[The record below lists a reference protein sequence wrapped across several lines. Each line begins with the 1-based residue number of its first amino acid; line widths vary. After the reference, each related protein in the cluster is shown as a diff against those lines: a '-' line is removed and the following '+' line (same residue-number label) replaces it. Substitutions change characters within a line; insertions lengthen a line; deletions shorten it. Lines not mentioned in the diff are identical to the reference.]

1 LAARADYSL
10 IGVPLPAGART
21 VALRFASPAYETG
34 KLVTLVALTL
44 AALAL
49 AAGAVLDRRRRV

>member
-1 LAARADYSL
+1 
-10 IGVPLPAGART
+10 VE
-21 VALRFASPAYETG
+21 LRFTSRAYETG

-49 AAGAVLDRRRRV
+49 AAGAALDRRRRV